1 MKILAN
7 ENVPLASVDKLSE
20 AGFDIVSLS
29 RLSPGIDDASVL
41 QLARDQKRILI
52 TFDRDYGE
60 LIYRR
65 GLLVPV
71 SVIYMRF
78 IPSSP
83 LEPAEIPEPLFAQ
96 GESIIKDFFIVLDRD
111 GFRRR
116 PLPI

>member
-1 MKILAN
+1 M
-7 ENVPLASVDKLSE
+7 PLASVDKLYE
-20 AGFDIVSLS
+20 EGFDIVSLS

-41 QLARDQKRILI
+41 QLARKQGRVLI

-78 IPSSP
+78 IPSSA
-83 LEPAEIPEPLFAQ
+83 LEPADILAPLFAQ
-96 GESIIKDFFIVLDRD
+96 GESVVVGSFIVLDRD

-116 PLPI
+116 PLPV